1 MSRTTSALALS
12 VSLALVTLAATGCG
26 DRQPPPP
33 SPAAPVVK
41 VEDLPDWVRDPT
53 MGGKYPLAAAGS
65 SQWMKA
71 GFAFTRDKAL
81 HNARTELGRVV
92 STKIQ
97 AVFKDWTREGGEIT
111 SQEDRTMAMTMAENI
126 SRSITNQEIQ
136 GTPQRELYHDKNT
149 NTLFVWV
156 DVDPEATK
164 RIADA
169 IAAKTRGEMEK
180 RAHFAAKVEAEKA
193 FADLDRLID
202 KELGVSGASGK

>member
-1 MSRTTSALALS
+1 MRPSTSLLALAA
-12 VSLALVTLAATGCG
+12 ALGAVTLVGCG
-26 DRQPPPP
+26 SDRAQPPPP

-41 VEDLPDWVRDPT
+41 VDDLPDWVRDPT
-53 MGGKYPLAAAGS
+53 MGGKYPLAAVGS
-65 SQWMKA
+65 SPWMKA

-81 HNARTELGRVV
+81 HNARTELGRVI

-97 AVFKDWTREGGEIT
+97 AIFKDWTREGGEIT

-126 SRSITNQEIQ
+126 SRSVTNQEIN

-156 DVDPEATK
+156 YVDPEANK
-164 RIADA
+164 RIQEA
-169 IAAKTRGEMEK
+169 ISSQVRGEMEK
-180 RAHFAAKVEAEKA
+180 RAHFAAKIEAEKA

-202 KELGVSGASGK
+202 KELGAGK